1 MCVACTA
8 QAVFMESVGQMQD
21 EVHGN
26 TLSLGAMK
34 AEEYDLQH
42 KVIALTAEVA
52 SLKVELVEVRAG
64 QGATNI
70 LLSKILATLNQ
81 GDCVGG
87 GDGTLQ
93 PHTRDEEAGAALA
106 EASAEAKANVK
117 PVLPVKLRQADY
129 AGGSNVG
136 AKEWQS
142 VAQLFHASLQNG
154 GNIPIK
160 SPMGKSRAQVGYDLM
175 KCLASKVCTQ
185 FLLYFGC
192 LRLVQ
197 CWLGPGAVVLLTP
210 S

>member
-34 AEEYDLQH
+34 VEEYDLHH
-42 KVIALTAEVA
+42 KVSALTAEVVT
-52 SLKVELVEVRAG
+52 LKAELVEVRAS

-70 LLSKILATLNQ
+70 LLSKILANLNQ
-81 GDCVGG
+81 GDGVGG

-117 PVLPVKLRQADY
+117 PVLPVQLRQADY

-136 AKEWQS
+136 AKDFQS
-142 VAQLFHASLQNG
+142 VAQLFHATLLNG
-154 GNIPIK
+154 GNIPFTG
-160 SPMGKSRAQVGYDLM
+160 MDKSRAQVGYDLM
-175 KCLASKVCTQ
+175 KCLASEVCTQ

-197 CWLGPGAVVLLTP
+197 CSLGPGAVVLLTP